1 MPVRRI
7 VAVCVLALALAAPVG
22 AQQQTDA
29 RILKG
34 VEQRAPDRIEHRT
47 DGLSILNT
55 YRLPEDARQ
64 LRGTKQLFPYIVYTW
79 IGELTSSAASTP
91 SI

>member
-7 VAVCVLALALAAPVG
+7 AAVCVFALALAAPVG

-34 VEQRAPDRIEHRT
+34 VEQRAPDSHRT
-47 DGLSILNT
+47 
-55 YRLPEDARQ
+55 
-64 LRGTKQLFPYIVYTW
+64 
-79 IGELTSSAASTP
+79 SSRRP
-91 SI
+91 QHP